1 MRRLTIVLPV
11 LDEAVIIVAALE
23 ALKPLRARG
32 AEVIVVHAE
41 RPTAALGRNAGWRIA
56 KRTSRA
62 LDGSTEARGL
72 LAAGATG
79 RPA

>member
-1 MRRLTIVLPV
+1 MAHFERIR
-11 LDEAVIIVAALE
+11 DVISGPFSPSLMQQ
-23 ALKPLRARG
+23 R
-32 AEVIVVHAE
+32 
-41 RPTAALGRNAGWRIA
+41 TAAGWRIA

-62 LDGSTEARGL
+62 LDGSTEARRL